1 MATSGVD
8 TGRSHTGCPHP
19 LGLRV
24 VGLPP
29 QSEADDM
36 QALVAVMVGIA
47 NVVTTISG
55 VSPTADYDW
64 PIPLPHS
71 VVRRFEAPPH
81 PWSAGHRGVDL
92 AASPGTVIA
101 AAGPG
106 VVSFSGVVV
115 GRGVV
120 TVRHP
125 DGRRTTYEPLDARV
139 PAGAQVIAGTPLGRL
154 ALTGS
159 HCAPAACLH
168 WGLLVGDDDY
178 RDPLS
183 LLARRQI
190 ILLPIGV
197 SS

>member
-1 MATSGVD
+1 
-8 TGRSHTGCPHP
+8 
-19 LGLRV
+19 
-24 VGLPP
+24 
-29 QSEADDM
+29 M
-36 QALVAVMVGIA
+36 QLLIAVMVAIA
-47 NVVTTISG
+47 NAVTTISG
-55 VSPTADYDW
+55 ISAATGYDW
-64 PIPLPHS
+64 PISLPHS

-92 AASPGTVIA
+92 AASPGIVVV

-139 PAGAQVIAGTPLGRL
+139 PAGTHVTAGTPLGRL
-154 ALTGS
+154 SLTGS

-183 LLARRQI
+183 LLATSQI
-190 ILLPIGV
+190 ILLPLA
-197 SS
+197 